1 MRFTKT
7 LIFQTLLLAAGSA
20 LCAIAVNGILIPHG
34 FLSGGLTGV
43 ALLIYYHSP
52 IVPFG
57 ILYLL
62 VNVPV
67 FILGWIFIGLRFV
80 LFTAWG
86 MVIFSACLALLTFDA
101 GITDRMLAAVVA
113 GGVTGLGVA
122 TMMRSRG
129 SAGGSEV
136 LCAILNRLFGVSLG
150 TGIVIINAIVL
161 AASLVSFSKE
171 SVLYTIVYIVV
182 SAMTTDAVF
191 HGMVKRRAALIISD
205 RWREIV
211 DAMTEDP
218 RIGITLLGGK
228 GGYSETDK
236 TIIYSVMNRGTAAFL
251 KRRVMEIDPLA
262 FVTIMEAADVTGR
275 DVGNQPPW

>member
-7 LIFQTLLLAAGSA
+7 LILQTLLLAVGSA

-43 ALLIYYHSP
+43 ALLIYYQHP
-52 IVPFG
+52 IAPLG

-62 VNVPV
+62 LNAPV

-86 MVIFSACLALLTFDA
+86 MVIFSACLALLTFDVR
-101 GITDRMLAAVVA
+101 ISDRMLAAVVA

-122 TMMRSRG
+122 MMMRSHG

-136 LCAILNRLFGVSLG
+136 LCAILNRLFGVSIG
-150 TGIVIINAIVL
+150 SGIIIINAIVL
-161 AASLVSFSKE
+161 AASLLSSSVDT
-171 SVLYTIVYIVV
+171 VLYTIVYIVV
-182 SAMTTDAVF
+182 SALTTDAAF

-211 DAMTEDP
+211 AALAGDP
-218 RIGITLLGGK
+218 RIGMTLISGK
-228 GGYSETDK
+228 GGHDEGGRM
-236 TIIYSVMNRGTAAFL
+236 IIYSVVGRGTAPLL
-251 KRRVMEIDPLA
+251 KRRVMEIDPGA
-262 FVTIMEAADVTGR
+262 FVAIMDATDVTGR
-275 DVGNQPPW
+275 HVGNQPTW